1 MVKNQGWEHTG
12 LLQGIDD
19 EESRQILHDNLDAA
33 YNDVVIFFSNSYG
46 NTSTLLFPIIRRI
59 MNKYGFKK
67 IRGMR
72 KLYTDLHEQWESF
85 LMTEEAQRIH
95 DEKRS
100 VEAEFIGQFID
111 RKGDKYF

>member
-1 MVKNQGWEHTG
+1 MIREQGWEHTG
-12 LLQGIDD
+12 LFQGIDD
-19 EESRQILHDNLDAA
+19 EDSRKMLNDNLDAA
-33 YNDVVIFFSNSYG
+33 YNDVVICFSNSYG
-46 NTSTLLFPIIRRI
+46 DTPTLLLPIIKRI

-67 IRGMR
+67 IRDMR
-72 KLYTDLHEQWESF
+72 KLYIDLYEQWETF

-100 VEAEFIGQFID
+100 VEAEFIEQFID